1 MLWKG
6 FSRTLIG
13 LISYETVYNHEV
25 LLNISSNL
33 ASGNKAGKLTVT
45 VVLTNIT
52 LEYLISLQES
62 LSH

>member
-1 MLWKG
+1 MKLFIIMKCY
-6 FSRTLIG
+6 LIFH
-13 LISYETVYNHEV
+13 LILHLAIKQV
-25 LLNISSNL
+25 LNISSNL